1 MARIKFRQFEQE
13 LQPGQQVYD
22 VPAFQDVPAPEN
34 KISDVLLSEN
44 VSLQKLGETITDI
57 GTTAGKIVA
66 SEQTRL
72 RKKQWDVSAPS
83 VMSRLNLEVDERLRS
98 DYEAGMTGKEVE
110 TEWPNFVSG
119 LMMGFRTDPDVTSVH
134 EEDRPKLLAL
144 LRAQLESSQIKA
156 IKQFYSLDNEVQ
168 SSRVLRS
175 VQLELNKQLRYI
187 RSPEFN
193 TENDGQGHE
202 IPASHFIPKF
212 VTGFADSIIKQA
224 LDKEEIK
231 SDRQRERITLEARR
245 LYVEGFKTDAIGHN
259 NRIKNGFAALEF
271 GKTIQDALQTA
282 ALQDTGTR
290 RRFDEDDER
299 LLQLEEYILPRAI
312 SSGIIDT
319 KDVVPIINQANRTID
334 LNDVETDIR
343 DNPELA
349 MMRLETKPI
358 TVEDKIKFF
367 KEHEIELND
376 KGELGLSDRAKYK
389 NYDRV
394 KAEWEELESN
404 TGGFYPSIIGGQRQ
418 GFINKAIKEHEEKS
432 KADLELVFKT
442 LDDNAKQLLDPD
454 LPNSEVQRI
463 LHPNTVEQYRGNR
476 NVKGWKL
483 DQYPALYQ
491 YMMLIRKDAGDLT
504 SLSNTQLKELEERL
518 HPSKQGLTLDD
529 PGRFKKPVMEK
540 AYGALLATTSAIRK
554 RRAKDQADIGVEKA
568 MKAQQDIM
576 SDEGLKTIITDQLNY
591 QGRIDLDSK
600 EPQTF
605 PTPMQLAQEVSQ
617 GKLSIWSKKIAERE
631 ENTWKGLTETGSGL
645 QKQAYIETKIAEYGE
660 YAPVVLQQMFRMDGF
675 SRADQLYTVIDDET
689 LLNNLNQAQKNAKA
703 NRGDVKII
711 FDKEYESYEEL
722 RTEIGTEGEFQDFLL
737 TYHRHGEDRD
747 ALLDL
752 YTDYAIWLKTENMS
766 KGNVIDDPKKA
777 SVYLHLIKDQ
787 YEVIDGGPGSNVKVR
802 IPLGELEGRNKDN
815 ANNGLE
821 QFTKALLQERK
832 DNEAWNWV
840 RKEDESSFLGISTGD
855 DLYQWKTNSDESG
868 LTLLFRNER
877 LGAHVPATYN
887 GRTATLTWKMLR
899 EITDVAEPSA
909 LSFRGIIEGY
919 ENWQKDKA
927 EQIQRTFEQID
938 LDSTPLDIREE
949 KEKRIAE
956 RRKVRGQKRKEEEGI
971 TVPDIARRTTYEELD
986 LPKKEIDKLM
996 KMDTLE
1002 AEQYLIK
1009 IGK

>member
-98 DYEAGMTGKEVE
+98 DYEAGMTGEQVE

-119 LMMGFRTDPDVTSVH
+119 LMMKFRTDPDVTSVH

-224 LDKEEIK
+224 LDKEGIK

-271 GKTIQDALQTA
+271 GKTIEDALQTA
-282 ALQDTGTR
+282 ALQDPGTR

-312 SSGIIDT
+312 SSGIIDPE
-319 KDVVPIINQANRTID
+319 DVVPILNQAQRTID

-376 KGELGLSDRAKYK
+376 KGEFTKLRKPD
-389 NYDRV
+389 NYARV

-442 LDDNAKQLLDPD
+442 LDDNAKQLLDPE
-454 LPNSEVQRI
+454 LPNSEVERI
-463 LHPNTVEQYRGNR
+463 LHPNTVEQYRGKR

-518 HPSKQGLTLDD
+518 HPSKQGLNLDD

-554 RRAKDQADIGVEKA
+554 RRAKDQADIGVDKA
-568 MKAQQDIM
+568 IKAQQNIM
-576 SDEGLKTIITDQLNY
+576 SEEGLKTIITDQLIY
-591 QGRIDLDSK
+591 KGLFDLNSK

-617 GKLSIWSKKIAERE
+617 GKLSIWSKKIAEAE

-645 QKQAYIETKIAEYGE
+645 QKQAYIEKKIAEYGE

-703 NRGDVKII
+703 NRGNVKII
-711 FDKEYESYEEL
+711 FDDDYESYEEL
-722 RTEIGTEGEFQDFLL
+722 RTEIGTEKEFQDFLL
-737 TYHRHGEDRD
+737 TYHRNGQDRD

-752 YTDYAIWLKTENMS
+752 YTDYALWLKTENMS

-787 YEVIDGGPGSNVKVR
+787 YEVIDGGKGSNVKVR

-868 LTLLFRNER
+868 LTLLFYNER

-927 EQIQRTFEQID
+927 EQIQRTAEEMDIGN
-938 LDSTPLDIREE
+938 TPLPLREE
-949 KEKRIAE
+949 KEKDIAE
-956 RRKVRGQKRKEEEGI
+956 RRKVREQKRKEEEGI
-971 TVPDIARRTTYEELD
+971 TVTDIARRTTYEELD

-1002 AEQYLIK
+1002 AEKHLIK
-1009 IGK
+1009 LGK

>member
-22 VPAFQDVPAPEN
+22 VPAFQNVPAPEN

-44 VSLQKLGETITDI
+44 VSLQKLGDTILDL

-72 RKKQWDVSAPS
+72 RKKQWDLTAPTE
-83 VMSRLNLEVDERLRS
+83 MSKLNLKIDKNLRS
-98 DYEAGMTGKEVE
+98 AYAAGMTGTQVE
-110 TEWPNFVSG
+110 TDWPAFVHDT
-119 LMMGFRTDPDVTSVH
+119 MMKY
-134 EEDRPKLLAL
+134 EDGEVFSIHKDDRKKLLAL
-144 LRAQLESSQIKA
+144 LKAQLESSQIKA
-156 IKQFYSLDNEVQ
+156 IKQGYAIDNELQ
-168 SSRVLRS
+168 STRVLRS
-175 VQLELNKQLRYI
+175 VQLQLNQQERYI
-187 RSPEFN
+187 HSPEFN
-193 TENDGQGHE
+193 TENDGPGHE
-202 IPASHFIPKF
+202 IPASNFIPKF
-212 VTGFADSIIKQA
+212 VTGFADSVIKKA
-224 LDKEEIK
+224 LDDEKIE
-231 SDRQRERITLEARR
+231 SPFQRERIKLEARK
-245 LYVEGFKTDAIGHN
+245 LYVENFKSNAIGHN

-271 GKTIQDALQTA
+271 SQTVDDVLQTA
-282 ALQDTGTR
+282 TLQDTGER
-290 RRFDEDDER
+290 PRYDEDDER
-299 LLQLEEYILPRAI
+299 LLQLEEYILPNAI

-319 KDVVPIINQANRTID
+319 KDVFGIMSQAKNTID
-334 LNDVETDIR
+334 LNDVMTDIR

-349 MMRLETKPI
+349 MMRLQTKPI
-358 TVEDKIKFF
+358 TVEDKINFF

-376 KGELGLSDRAKYK
+376 KGELGLFDRAKYK

-394 KAEWEELESN
+394 ESEWKELESN
-404 TGGFYPSIIGGQRQ
+404 TGGFYPTIRGQRQ
-418 GFINKAIKEHEEKS
+418 GYINKAIKEYEEKS

-442 LDDNAKQLLDPD
+442 LDDNAKQLLDPNTS
-454 LPNSEVQRI
+454 PSEVERI
-463 LHPNTVEQYRGNR
+463 LNPETIEQYRGDR

-491 YMMLIRKDAGDLT
+491 YMMLIREDAGDLT

-518 HPSKQGLTLDD
+518 NPSKQGLTLDD
-529 PGRFKKPVMEK
+529 LGRFKKPVMEK

-554 RRAKDQADIGVEKA
+554 RRAKDQADIGVDKV
-568 MKAQQDIM
+568 MKLGQDIM
-576 SDEGLKTIITDQLNY
+576 SEDGLKTIITDQLNY

-600 EPQTF
+600 EPQNF
-605 PTPMQLAQEVSQ
+605 PTPMQLSQEVSQ

-631 ENTWKGLTETGSGL
+631 KDTWKGLTDTGSGL
-645 QKQAYIETKIAEYGE
+645 QKKKYIEKMIGEYGD
-660 YAPVVLQQMFRMDGF
+660 YAPVVLQQMFKMDGF
-675 SRADQLYTVIDDET
+675 SRADQLYTVIDDEN

-703 NRGDVKII
+703 NEGNVKIY
-711 FDKEYESYEEL
+711 FDDEYESYEDL
-722 RTEIGTEGEFQDFLL
+722 RTEIGTEKEFQNFLL
-737 TYHRHGEDRD
+737 TYHRKGQDRD

-752 YTDYAIWLKTENMS
+752 YTDYAIWLKAENIS
-766 KGNVIDDPKKA
+766 KGNVINDEKKA

-821 QFTKALLQERK
+821 QFSKALLQERK

-840 RKEDESSFLGISTGD
+840 RKEDESSFLGIKTGD

-868 LTLLFRNER
+868 LTLLFHNQR

-909 LSFRGIIEGY
+909 LSYRGIIQGF

-927 EQIQRTFEQID
+927 EQIQRTAEEMD
-938 LDSTPLDIREE
+938 LDSTPFNIREE
-949 KEKRIAE
+949 KEKKIAE
-956 RRKVRGQKRKEEEGI
+956 RRKLREQKRKEEEGM
-971 TVPDIARRTTYEELD
+971 TVPDIARRTTYEEMD

-996 KMDTLE
+996 KMETLK